1 MNNQIQLTP
10 KTKLLLV
17 DNPLYNVYIKQFNS
31 YLNNRPVTFD
41 IIKDYLKESKKHFKP
56 STIACIKAALKKS
69 TKKTFS
75 KSSRDVIF
83 LASLDISFNSIKVG
97 TCDKKI
103 YNEKVLSPH
112 EIDLLIQNSS
122 PRISTIIL
130 FLSKTGLRVSELI
143 GIKVS
148 HCKGDNGTVFI
159 DIIGKG
165 TKERRVFIPRD
176 LFDSLREIFKGKTF
190 LFETGN
196 HNPYSRCYLWRE
208 IKKMGLNTLGK
219 NISPHTLRHSFCTNM
234 LLVKNKSLKAVS
246 NYVGHSSTSITAD
259 MYCHDQLKVED
270 VF

>member
-1 MNNQIQLTP
+1 M
-10 KTKLLLV
+10 
-17 DNPLYNVYIKQFNS
+17 
-31 YLNNRPVTFD
+31 
-41 IIKDYLKESKKHFKP
+41 
-56 STIACIKAALKKS
+56 
-69 TKKTFS
+69 
-75 KSSRDVIF
+75 
-83 LASLDISFNSIKVG
+83 G

-122 PRISTIIL
+122 QRISSIIL

-143 GIKVS
+143 GIKLS

-176 LFDSLREIFKGKTF
+176 LFENIRDIFHGKTY

-196 HNPYSRCYLWRE
+196 HNQYSRCYLWRE
-208 IKKMGLNTLGK
+208 IKKLGLNTLGK